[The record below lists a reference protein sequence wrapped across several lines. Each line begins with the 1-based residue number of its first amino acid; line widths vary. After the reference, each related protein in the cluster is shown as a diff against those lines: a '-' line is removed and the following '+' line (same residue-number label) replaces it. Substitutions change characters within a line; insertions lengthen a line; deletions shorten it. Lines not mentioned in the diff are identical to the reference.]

1 MMQTIASMVI
11 ITSYLIITGQ
21 DKLKYAKIKVEDK
34 IGAYYNSDDRDLY
47 IYSDNIF

>member
-11 ITSYLIITGQ
+11 ITSYLIITGR
-21 DKLKYAKIKVEDK
+21 DKLNYVKIKVEKK
-34 IGAYYNSDDRDLY
+34 IGANDINNDRSLY